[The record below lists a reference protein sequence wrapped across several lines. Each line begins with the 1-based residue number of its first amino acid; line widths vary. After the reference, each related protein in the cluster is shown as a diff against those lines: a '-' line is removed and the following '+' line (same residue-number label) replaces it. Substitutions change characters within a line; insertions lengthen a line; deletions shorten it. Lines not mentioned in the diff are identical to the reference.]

1 MGLISRVSSRTYRKK
16 ELKPQSMSSREN
28 SKSRS
33 RSRTPK
39 RQGPSDPPPK
49 NFQSS
54 DLFSVR
60 IGNNL
65 PENVNSDILRE
76 KFSIFGDIGDIYIPV
91 ERGSMRPRGFGFLR
105 FVNKDDMEY
114 CLEECKKDPMVIE
127 GEECKVEFT
136 KPRPRM
142 RDRRSRSRRSRSRSR
157 RRSRSRSRRRSRS
170 RSRRRE

>member
-1 MGLISRVSSRTYRKK
+1 MGLISRVSSRTYREK

-76 KFSIFGDIGDIYIPV
+76 KFSIFGDIGDIYTPV
-91 ERGSMRPRGFGFLR
+91 EKGSMRPRGFGFVR

-114 CLEECKKDPMVIE
+114 CL
-127 GEECKVEFT
+127 
-136 KPRPRM
+136 
-142 RDRRSRSRRSRSRSR
+142 
-157 RRSRSRSRRRSRS
+157 
-170 RSRRRE
+170 